1 MDNLRLLNLPADNE
15 GPPKMGAIIFPYI
28 VVIERLTNLC
38 FRDWKVFCS
47 VNHFIMES
55 VVYFMSFYTKS
66 LYALGPWK
74 QIVWEFKF
82 ALEIYY
88 IDISRTLY
96 LIWGKSRRHWDLKSY
111 SEYFKVLW
119 TICSVIYFSNEAKG
133 KIERVLV
140 SSSFVWKKKH
150 QYMYIPV
157 FKAQYIFLFK
167 KKNIS

>member
-1 MDNLRLLNLPADNE
+1 MR
-15 GPPKMGAIIFPYI
+15 AIIFPYI

-38 FRDWKVFCS
+38 FSDWKVFCS
-47 VNHFIMES
+47 VYHLIKES

-66 LYALGPWK
+66 LYALTETMETDCLRF
-74 QIVWEFKF
+74 IELKF
-82 ALEIYY
+82 ALEIHY

-96 LIWGKSRRHWDLKSY
+96 LIWGKSRCHWDSKSY

-140 SSSFVWKKKH
+140 SSSFVWKIT
-150 QYMYIPV
+150 QYIPV
-157 FKAQYIFLFK
+157 FKAQYIF
-167 KKNIS
+167 